1 MYVFNESIDLH
12 LNYWVNFLLYFFIDD
27 NFNSLQN
34 SPLAKCL
41 SCKKCLCFHYSLMIH
56 SEKQTKYKQFNCG
69 KIDINP
75 ADITRMLQMRHFF
88 WRKTIT
94 NRKKCCTFGFVWY
107 CYACCW
113 RKYIGL
119 AHDIRVR
126 RRALKCVC
134 CKYTKTSTT
143 ESIEMFF
150 FEFVF
155 FHAKFSW
162 VRENKFH
169 VIFSYFAKLIHMGQG
184 NFLHMMIYANI
195 KRTKASDQATQTV
208 NKSCLPM

>member
-1 MYVFNESIDLH
+1 MFNESIDLH

-88 WRKTIT
+88 LKKDH
-94 NRKKCCTFGFVWY
+94 NKSKKCCTFGFVWY

-113 RKYIGL
+113 QKYIGL
-119 AHDIRVR
+119 AHDIHVR

-134 CKYTKTSTT
+134 VVNTQKLPLPNLSKCFFLNSFFSMQNFLECAKTSFML
-143 ESIEMFF
+143 SSAILQSWYIW
-150 FEFVF
+150 
-155 FHAKFSW
+155 AK
-162 VRENKFH
+162 E
-169 VIFSYFAKLIHMGQG
+169 IFYIWWC
-184 NFLHMMIYANI
+184 NANI